1 MYDIERYY
9 QATSVADAVAALERE
24 PEAMLIAGGTDV
36 LIQTREGRHAGC
48 SLISIHGLKEL
59 QGIRVEEDG
68 GINIGSGCTFS
79 EITNSPLLR
88 PHINMLCQAVDQVGS
103 PQIRNMG
110 TIGGNVSN
118 GVTSADSA
126 CSLLV
131 LNAVMELQGA
141 AGKRLVPLSEW
152 YTGPGKTVRQHG
164 EVLTAIHI
172 APENYQGFGGHYIK
186 YGKREAMEISSLGC
200 AVNVK
205 LSADKRT
212 IEDIRIAFGVAAPIP
227 IRCPKTEAMATG
239 RTPDA
244 ALVKEV
250 GQSVLTEIN
259 PRDSWRASKAFRIQI
274 AKEISRR
281 ALIQAVQFAGGDIH
295 A

>member
-9 QATSVADAVAALERE
+9 QASSVADAVAALSRD
-24 PEAMLIAGGTDV
+24 PEAIPVAGGTDV

-48 SLISIHGLKEL
+48 HLVSLHGLEEL
-59 QGIRVEEDG
+59 CNIHIEEDG
-68 GINIGSGCTFS
+68 TLVIGSGCTFS

-88 PHINMLCQAVDQVGS
+88 PHINILCQAVDQVGS

-126 CSLLV
+126 PSLMV
-131 LNAVMELQGA
+131 LNAVMELQGPD
-141 AGKRLVPLSEW
+141 GTRLVPIAQW
-152 YTGPGKTVRQHG
+152 YAGPGKTVRQHD
-164 EVLTAIHI
+164 EVLTSVRISK
-172 APENYQGFGGHYIK
+172 ENYQGFGGHYIK
-186 YGKREAMEISSLGC
+186 YGKREAMEISTLGC
-200 AVNVK
+200 AALVK
-205 LSADKRT
+205 LSDDLRSVA
-212 IEDIRIAFGVAAPIP
+212 DIRLAFGVAAPNP

-239 RTPDA
+239 RHLDSS
-244 ALVKEV
+244 LVREI

-259 PRDSWRASKAFRIQI
+259 PRDSWRASKDFRLQI

-281 ALIQAVQFAGGDIH
+281 AFQQAISFAGGEID